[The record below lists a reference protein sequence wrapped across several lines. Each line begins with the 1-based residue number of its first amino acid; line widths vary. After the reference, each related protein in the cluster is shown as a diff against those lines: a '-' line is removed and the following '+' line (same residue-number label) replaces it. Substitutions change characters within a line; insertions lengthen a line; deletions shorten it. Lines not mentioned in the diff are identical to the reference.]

1 MRRARS
7 GCTATEVRSTIF
19 RDELEPFASTGREAA
34 GIVDMFFD
42 AAVASLR
49 RDQRFAMVRLSEF
62 DLLLAD
68 VRRDAERQLFNDL
81 RDKVHLDDVD
91 VVDGAER

>member
-1 MRRARS
+1 M
-7 GCTATEVRSTIF
+7 TL

-34 GIVDMFFD
+34 RIVDTFFD

-49 RDQRFAMVRLSEF
+49 RDHRFTKICLREF

-68 VRRDAERQLFNDL
+68 ARRDAERQLFNEL

-91 VVDGAER
+91 VVMESSDE